1 MQPAH
6 GILRTSKHN
15 CSKKHSKHGRA
26 VSWGLLHVCFDDNKE
41 ALTTEIPQATSTE
54 TMEKAQK
61 DIKDYFGEADISGL
75 EQGRRRTTPVYAD
88 PLDDQTS
95 DKSQQETV
103 SFADSRRRRNAS
115 QSFSENSES
124 SCIDQSPMQSPLDP
138 PQTANFSSSRRRTPV
153 VEFLEDFDNK
163 TEQAYSM
170 KLKTSEDFET
180 AQDDSRRPTA
190 TTLTNTSNSSMANL
204 GDSPTSFRPLTP
216 LSPEDFICRRGHA
229 RHDTIQK
236 NCTNRR
242 ERRLDR
248 RNAVKKERMLRQKCL
263 RVPKH
268 SYKLKQEVVG
278 KLLLKT
284 AKDSTLLNVLKEFD
298 HFEEK
303 INKKMQEKITSLGV
317 GALWLY
323 PYSQDHLYDQVSRP
337 ATMSLAADT
346 NRQISILSSQP
357 KRPSEIL
364 VCMNRDSTPD
374 KASTPGVVQIPGSP
388 PPAKTSYSSGK
399 RTGRRPILD
408 KKMSAMFGESDTA
421 AKPKRKCIS
430 FDQTLFEQAREKLT
444 RRFEILRW
452 KNLGANQEQ
461 AVVVFNEC
469 ITLEISLSLPVDEH
483 CYSDKWMV
491 TSIDHRVFSQDGSM
505 HSLMG
510 ACISYVRDNYPSA
523 DLSRF
528 LGVLYV
534 IHHDCISF
542 YRECK
547 AKFAQKVSSVTV
559 SKKGR
564 LKLKTYGGIRV
575 VLDLFSHEL
584 SLDFKDAPSLPS
596 IADRPNLLKRRNFNF
611 KNYKR
616 ANSLFNRKLID
627 LVATQIAFAQ
637 DLYYTAEQLSI

>member
-88 PLDDQTS
+88 PLEDQTS

-229 RHDTIQK
+229 KHDTIQK

-242 ERRLDR
+242 EETGPEECRQEGE
-248 RNAVKKERMLRQKCL
+248 NAQA
-263 RVPKH
+263 
-268 SYKLKQEVVG
+268 EV
-278 KLLLKT
+278 
-284 AKDSTLLNVLKEFD
+284 
-298 HFEEK
+298 
-303 INKKMQEKITSLGV
+303 
-317 GALWLY
+317 
-323 PYSQDHLYDQVSRP
+323 SQ
-337 ATMSLAADT
+337 
-346 NRQISILSSQP
+346 SSQ
-357 KRPSEIL
+357 
-364 VCMNRDSTPD
+364 
-374 KASTPGVVQIPGSP
+374 
-388 PPAKTSYSSGK
+388 
-399 RTGRRPILD
+399 
-408 KKMSAMFGESDTA
+408 
-421 AKPKRKCIS
+421 
-430 FDQTLFEQAREKLT
+430 
-444 RRFEILRW
+444 
-452 KNLGANQEQ
+452 
-461 AVVVFNEC
+461 
-469 ITLEISLSLPVDEH
+469 
-483 CYSDKWMV
+483 
-491 TSIDHRVFSQDGSM
+491 
-505 HSLMG
+505 
-510 ACISYVRDNYPSA
+510 
-523 DLSRF
+523 
-528 LGVLYV
+528 
-534 IHHDCISF
+534 
-542 YRECK
+542 
-547 AKFAQKVSSVTV
+547 AQ
-559 SKKGR
+559 
-564 LKLKTYGGIRV
+564 L
-575 VLDLFSHEL
+575 
-584 SLDFKDAPSLPS
+584 
-596 IADRPNLLKRRNFNF
+596 
-611 KNYKR
+611 
-616 ANSLFNRKLID
+616 
-627 LVATQIAFAQ
+627 
-637 DLYYTAEQLSI
+637 